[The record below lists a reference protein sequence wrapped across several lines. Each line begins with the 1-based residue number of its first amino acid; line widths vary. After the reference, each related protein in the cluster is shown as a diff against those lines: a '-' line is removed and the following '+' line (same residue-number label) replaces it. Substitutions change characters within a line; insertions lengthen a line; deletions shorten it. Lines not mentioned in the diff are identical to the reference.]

1 MLNDTSNKTMKD
13 VTVLNAAGGMLVGG
27 LCDSIDDGVELAR
40 EVINN
45 GKSFKKLKQ
54 FAEENNALDKLEVND

>member
-1 MLNDTSNKTMKD
+1 
-13 VTVLNAAGGMLVGG
+13 MLVGG